1 MNRISV
7 QSLTVSQL
15 VDRFTALALEQ
26 YEAERHGDTARFNRL
41 FDEVVRIKDELAGR
55 AGDQRS
61 ALVTLFDHP
70 NPQVRLNAAQRALAV
85 APVAARQ
92 ALQRLWD
99 NKEFPQA
106 AYAHQTLTALDEG
119 ASRLS

>member
-1 MNRISV
+1 MNRTNL

-15 VDRFTALALEQ
+15 VDRFTALGLEQ
-26 YEAERHGDTARFNRL
+26 YEAERHGETAKFNRL

-85 APVAARQ
+85 SPVAARQ

-106 AYAHQTLTALDEG
+106 ANAHQTLTALDEG
-119 ASRLS
+119 TSRLS

>member
-7 QSLTVSQL
+7 QSLTVLQL
-15 VDRFTALALEQ
+15 VDRFIALALEQ
-26 YEAERHGDTARFNRL
+26 YDAERHGDTARFNRL

-55 AGDQRS
+55 SGDQRS

-85 APVAARQ
+85 SPVAARQ
-92 ALQRLWD
+92 ALQRL
-99 NKEFPQA
+99 
-106 AYAHQTLTALDEG
+106 
-119 ASRLS
+119 

>member
-1 MNRISV
+1 M
-7 QSLTVSQL
+7 
-15 VDRFTALALEQ
+15 
-26 YEAERHGDTARFNRL
+26 
-41 FDEVVRIKDELAGR
+41 RIKDELAGR

-85 APVAARQ
+85 SPVAARQ

-99 NKEFPQA
+99 NREFPQA

-119 ASRLS
+119 TCRLS